1 MELMMTK
8 TPKGR
13 RRWGAG
19 GGYTEKEQTGPT
31 ACPEITTDRLK
42 TRRPGAQDRQS
53 SKVAESGGGTQ
64 LSLPEWQEANRP
76 KANRP
81 WVGMPE
87 S

>member
-1 MELMMTK
+1 MIK

-13 RRWGAG
+13 RRWGA

-31 ACPEITTDRLK
+31 ACPEITTDHLK

-53 SKVAESGGGTQ
+53 STVAESGGGTQ

-76 KANRP
+76 

-87 S
+87 N